1 MKLASGI
8 APVSKYIKNDIN
20 VAIGT
25 DGVSS
30 NNNLDMFSEM
40 KLTAL
45 LQKVN
50 TMNAKT
56 LPAQATFNMATEHG
70 ARALGINTG
79 SIKEGKLADIVLVNM
94 NVPHMIPVRNP
105 LSNIIY
111 SALGSDVDTVICD
124 GQLLLEDKK
133 LLTINEEDAIYDAKL
148 AAQQL

>member
-1 MKLASGI
+1 
-8 APVSKYIKNDIN
+8 
-20 VAIGT
+20 
-25 DGVSS
+25 
-30 NNNLDMFSEM
+30 
-40 KLTAL
+40 
-45 LQKVN
+45 
-50 TMNAKT
+50 
-56 LPAQATFNMATEHG
+56 
-70 ARALGINTG
+70 
-79 SIKEGKLADIVLVNM
+79 M